1 MPIKSTVGIPLINQF
16 ANAVFQ
22 MRDAIEDFYRGHPER
37 QAAARQWWEEHK
49 REEEEHEG
57 HGMD

>member
-1 MPIKSTVGIPLINQF
+1 MPIESTVGIPLVNQS
-16 ANAVFQ
+16 ACAVFQ
-22 MRDAIEDFYRGHPER
+22 MRDAIEDFYREHLER

-57 HGMD
+57 LQGT